1 VVRGRSIAVLAVLV
15 TVVMLVPAS
24 AHAARFGSRVLKV
37 GSHGKDVALLQ
48 EKLTMVGFATT
59 ADGVF
64 GSGTEAV
71 VRAWEADSARRVN
84 GRVTRRDAKALKAQ
98 VRAVRAGET
107 TDPAATD
114 GTEATTMAQP
124 PSGGSS
130 YVQVQKATL
139 NRDGTATPP
148 ANAPE
153 AVTAIIEAGNEI
165 AFKPYKY
172 GGGHGKWYDD
182 GYDCSGSISYV
193 LHFGGLLK
201 DSMPSSGF
209 ESYGDAGP
217 GQWITT
223 YANGGHAY
231 MVVAGLRFD
240 TSAAK
245 AQSNG
250 SRWTNVM
257 RPSDGYVV
265 RHPRG
270 Y

>member
-1 VVRGRSIAVLAVLV
+1 LLRGRLIAILAVLV
-15 TVVMLVPAS
+15 AAIVVVPTS
-24 AHAARFGSRVLKV
+24 AEAARFGSRILKV
-37 GSHGKDVALLQ
+37 GSTGKDVRLLQ
-48 EKLTMVGFATT
+48 QKLTIVGFPTA
-59 ADGVF
+59 ADGDF
-64 GSGTEAV
+64 GPGTEQV

-84 GRVTRRDAKALKAQ
+84 GRVNRADARALKSQ
-98 VRAVRAGET
+98 VRARAAAR
-107 TDPAATD
+107 PAPSE
-114 GTEATTMAQP
+114 GTQLDAASP
-124 PSGGSS
+124 PGSGGSS

-148 ANAPE
+148 SNAPE
-153 AVTAIIEAGNEI
+153 AVKAVIEAGNEI

-172 GGGHGKWYDD
+172 GGGHGTWNDS
-182 GYDCSGSISYV
+182 GYDCSGSISYA

-201 DSMPSSGF
+201 SSMPSTGF
-209 ESYGDAGP
+209 ESWGDAGP
-217 GQWITT
+217 GRWITT
-223 YANGGHAY
+223 FANGGHAY

-250 SRWTNVM
+250 SRWTTVM
-257 RPSDGYVV
+257 RPSTGYVV